1 MTKWFNI
8 RLYVLGFRKEDF
20 SSHFDSEV
28 EDSLSNIIGIFR
40 LFKLITIDDSSIKV
54 PESAFY
60 SVHSITKIFL
70 SAYIAKICEAGIK
83 NPWPI
88 EFEI

>member
-1 MTKWFNI
+1 M
-8 RLYVLGFRKEDF
+8 RLYELSFKKEDF
-20 SSHFDSEV
+20 YSHFDSEV
-28 EDSLSNIIGIFR
+28 EDSLSNIIRIFR

-60 SVHSITKIFL
+60 LVHSITKTFL
-70 SAYIAKICEAGIK
+70 TTYIAKICEEGIK
-83 NPWPI
+83 NPWPK